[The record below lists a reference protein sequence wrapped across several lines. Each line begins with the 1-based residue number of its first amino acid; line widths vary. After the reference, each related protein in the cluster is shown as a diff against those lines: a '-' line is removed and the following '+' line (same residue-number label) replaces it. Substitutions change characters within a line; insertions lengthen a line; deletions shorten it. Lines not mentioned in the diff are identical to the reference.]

1 MGSPTAESTRDATAD
16 DTSEVIPAGSTTV
29 IQAAEAVVTAHG
41 EAVCPIA
48 HTLRVLGTT
57 KWTGYVIRELLP
69 GPKRF
74 GEIRAGVGDANPKP
88 LTDTLRMLEG
98 LDLISRAAYAE
109 MPPRVVYTLTERGH
123 SLWPV
128 LQAMAEWGQ
137 YDLSRRP

>member
-1 MGSPTAESTRDATAD
+1 MSLGAVTST
-16 DTSEVIPAGSTTV
+16 
-29 IQAAEAVVTAHG
+29 G

-88 LTDTLRMLEG
+88 LTDTLRTMEDVG
-98 LDLISRAAYAE
+98 LISRAAYAE
-109 MPPRVVYTLTERGH
+109 MPPRVVYTLTDRGH
-123 SLWPV
+123 SLLPV
-128 LQAMAEWGQ
+128 LQAMAEWGAS
-137 YDLSRRP
+137 DLGA